1 MDKMGFLGISA
12 NRIVSIIFLLIA
24 ILISLMLSGVPF
36 LVSKA
41 ESSLPTLYENEYDK
55 ELYK

>member
-1 MDKMGFLGISA
+1 MGFLGISA
-12 NRIVSIIFLLIA
+12 NRIVSIIFLLIS

-55 ELYK
+55 DLYK